1 MLLLYRFG
9 KITTMLKMCTL
20 RYFMTQNEMIQIIC
34 FILVKKKFLGV
45 FALST
50 FCLYFAQFL
59 SQFKGKF
66 KRDFT
71 LEKQYGVQGYLD

>member
-1 MLLLYRFG
+1 
-9 KITTMLKMCTL
+9 
-20 RYFMTQNEMIQIIC
+20 MTQYEMIQIIHF
-34 FILVKKKFLGV
+34 FIVKKTFLGV

-71 LEKQYGVQGYLD
+71 LEKP